1 MACISLM
8 SAPAANA
15 LSLPVMTMQPM
26 PSSASKVS
34 RAAESSLITCALSAL
49 SALGRLSL
57 TIPTRPLV
65 STMMVSYAMPVLHL
79 LGSGR
84 G

>member
-1 MACISLM
+1 M
-8 SAPAANA
+8 
-15 LSLPVMTMQPM
+15 
-26 PSSASKVS
+26 
-34 RAAESSLITCALSAL
+34 
-49 SALGRLSL
+49 GRLSL
-57 TIPTRPLV
+57 TIATRPEV